1 MGFNQE
7 ILYDIQWIEG
17 KKKTAGFSGQ
27 IVQLDPPKYCV
38 LQGDCIRRAS
48 QVTEIDRVS
57 HDAGSLGGKTM
68 GNSQGNMRKTM
79 ENHYK

>member
-1 MGFNQE
+1 MTFSG
-7 ILYDIQWIEG
+7 W

-27 IVQLDPPKYCV
+27 ISLPIGRPDVQLDPPKYCV

-48 QVTEIDRVS
+48 QVTEIDHVS
-57 HDAGSLGGKTM
+57 HDAGSLGGLTM